1 MDPTSIRSKAK
12 QLGLRVTKDI
22 NGKRVKLSDKQIKKT
37 VNDVLKIRASD
48 TKKFIRVCRDVLLT
62 AGGNL
67 AQPTHTAPVS
77 RMQIPRPRPPPPP
90 PPPPPRP
97 VKKTVINNK
106 RAKLMNE
113 LKETLKKRSMKK

>member
-67 AQPTHTAPVS
+67 TRPTQTAPVS

-90 PPPPPRP
+90 PP
-97 VKKTVINNK
+97 VNNN

>member
-67 AQPTHTAPVS
+67 TRPTQTAPVS

-97 VKKTVINNK
+97 VNNK